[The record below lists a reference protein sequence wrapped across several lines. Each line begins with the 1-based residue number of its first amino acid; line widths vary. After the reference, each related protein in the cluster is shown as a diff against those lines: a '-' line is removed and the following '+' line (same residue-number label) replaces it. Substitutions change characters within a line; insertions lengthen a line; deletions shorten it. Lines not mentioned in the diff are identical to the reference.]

1 MKAFLKK
8 QNDKYLFYIEKK
20 QIFVEKDKPLF
31 VYKKKHANSIINK
44 VVLAREKDQ
53 YSLVNLTYFS
63 CGLEVNDKKKIVNI
77 LLDFLENDL
86 ILYRYFEDEKLRMLI
101 NEKLNLYVEE
111 FSENFRMKL
120 FLVNSLSLSS
130 KKINSTCFK
139 EYLINLNV
147 FLLSCIYKLTCL
159 TKSVILSYFFITR
172 RLNYNK
178 LFELTNIENNF
189 QQKHWGYVD
198 EQKKIDVQTI
208 KILKNISLFFKN
220 IN

>member
-1 MKAFLKK
+1 M
-8 QNDKYLFYIEKK
+8 
-20 QIFVEKDKPLF
+20 
-31 VYKKKHANSIINK
+31 
-44 VVLAREKDQ
+44 
-53 YSLVNLTYFS
+53 
-63 CGLEVNDKKKIVNI
+63 NI
-77 LLDFLENDL
+77 LLEFLENDL

-178 LFELTNIENNF
+178 LFELTNIENYF
-189 QQKHWGYVD
+189 QQEIWGYVD
-198 EQKKIDVQTI
+198 EQIKIDLLSI
-208 KILKNISLFFKN
+208 KILKNISIFFKN